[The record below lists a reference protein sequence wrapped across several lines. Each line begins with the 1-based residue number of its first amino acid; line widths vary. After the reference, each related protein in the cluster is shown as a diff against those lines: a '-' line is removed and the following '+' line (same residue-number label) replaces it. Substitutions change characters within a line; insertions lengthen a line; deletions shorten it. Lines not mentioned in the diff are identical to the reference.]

1 MKRLT
6 IRNSDGTVSQP
17 TTTSIEALFYRL
29 AAYEDTGLEPEEI
42 VKLYKENEELINATM
57 VLRKTD
63 NQKKQTV
70 TYEMEYNA
78 ELSHEN
84 VRTIAKI
91 IFDNLMKADLKH
103 RMGDIISDD
112 YNFDRLRELAE
123 ADKEGRCVVL
133 PYKIGSTIKTKGIS
147 KWKGT
152 VIGYTLNEGGL
163 YLFIE
168 SDGHY
173 FYVRPEE
180 AENGEKQNE

>member
-1 MKRLT
+1 MERLT

-42 VKLYKENEELINATM
+42 ITGKELAEIACGLELLKKYQKL
-57 VLRKTD
+57 
-63 NQKKQTV
+63 
-70 TYEMEYNA
+70 
-78 ELSHEN
+78 
-84 VRTIAKI
+84 
-91 IFDNLMKADLKH
+91 
-103 RMGDIISDD
+103 G
-112 YNFDRLRELAE
+112 NFDRLCELAE